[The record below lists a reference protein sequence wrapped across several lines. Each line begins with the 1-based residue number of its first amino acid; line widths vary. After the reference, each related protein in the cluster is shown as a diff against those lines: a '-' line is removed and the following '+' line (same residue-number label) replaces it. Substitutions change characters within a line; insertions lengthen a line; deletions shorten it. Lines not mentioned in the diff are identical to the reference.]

1 MPIRGWQGQ
10 SRGASYEQGKRQD
23 ISKEDRTVIRTLMED
38 LTPPFQTRQRIGRM
52 RDNVGLNDDVDN
64 AINPA
69 INHRAET
76 I

>member
-1 MPIRGWQGQ
+1 MTKIWRGEGCANTFV
-10 SRGASYEQGKRQD
+10 SHC